1 MNWGYKLFA
10 AFIVFTGMIG
20 YMAYRC
26 FGSNFELVEKEYYK
40 SELRYQEVID
50 GKGQAGVL
58 SASPEIK
65 QSGKEIILQMP
76 DEMKDVTVS
85 GDILFYCAYDSKKD
99 KRIGLSLDKN
109 GTQSFSSAVT
119 PGTYTVKIDWR
130 KDGKKYYSE
139 KNITILQ

>member
-1 MNWGYKLFA
+1 MNWGYKLLGVFV
-10 AFIVFTGMIG
+10 VFTGMIG
-20 YMAYRC
+20 YMACRC

-50 GKGQAGVL
+50 GRGQAGVL

-65 QSGKEIILQMP
+65 QAGREIILQMP
-76 DEMKDVTVS
+76 AEMKDAGVS
-85 GDILFYCAYDSKKD
+85 GNILFYCAYDSKKD
-99 KRIGLSLDKN
+99 RKIGLALDSN
-109 GTQSFSSAVT
+109 GTQTFSSTVV

-139 KNITILQ
+139 KNITIL